1 MNAVEEFIEALKIGE
16 TLKERLQTVKQE
28 QGPGWE
34 GSEDYADA
42 LSYVGELMQVASLK
56 MLAKV
61 YLDDPQTSLGVRMNF
76 EEGLEGAEH
85 QKENAM
91 HQLRLIG
98 IVTTIEDI

>member
-1 MNAVEEFIEALKIGE
+1 MKALEEFIEALKIGE

-28 QGPGWE
+28 QGAGWE

-42 LSYVGELMQVASLK
+42 MSYVGELMEVAAIK
-56 MLAKV
+56 MLADV
-61 YLDDPQTSLGVRMNF
+61 YEDDPLDRVRQMFKNKV
-76 EEGLEGAEH
+76 EAAEH

-98 IVTTIEDI
+98 IVQTIEDI

>member
-1 MNAVEEFIEALKIGE
+1 MKAIEEFIEALKIGE

-28 QGPGWE
+28 QGASWQGP
-34 GSEDYADA
+34 EDYSDA
-42 LSYVGELMQVASLK
+42 ISYVGELMEVAAMK

-61 YLDDPQTSLGVRMNF
+61 YLDDPQTSIGVRMNF

-98 IVTTIEDI
+98 IVQTIEDI

>member
-1 MNAVEEFIEALKIGE
+1 MKAIEEFIEALKIGE

-28 QGPGWE
+28 QGASWQ
-34 GSEDYADA
+34 GSEDYSDA
-42 LSYVGELMQVASLK
+42 ISYVGELMQVASMK

-61 YLDDPQTSLGVRMNF
+61 YEDDPSWGTRQVF
-76 EEGLEGAEH
+76 EGKVEEAEH

-98 IVTTIEDI
+98 IVQTIEDI

>member
-1 MNAVEEFIEALKIGE
+1 MKAIEEFIEALKIGE

-28 QGPGWE
+28 QGAGWE

-42 LSYVGELMQVASLK
+42 ISYVGELMEVAAIK

-61 YLDDPQTSLGVRMNF
+61 YLDDWTTMAEIQEDFKGKV
-76 EEGLEGAEH
+76 EAAEH

-98 IVTTIEDI
+98 IVQTIEDI